1 MACYYFSIGGLA
13 VGFGVAWSSSP
24 SVVSALDIHTGIS
37 ESTERAAEIKTHK
50 EKERERDREC
60 H

>member
-1 MACYYFSIGGLA
+1 MEQLS
-13 VGFGVAWSSSP
+13 

-50 EKERERDREC
+50 EKESERDREC
-60 H
+60 IATKIFVSGSNITSM